1 MMPGQQALGL
11 GQMVYDGVERAIHAM
26 QNIGIAEMGLKD
38 KFDTFFTKAGDREKS
53 LCKGTE

>member
-11 GQMVYDGVERAIHAM
+11 GQMVYEGVERAIQAL
-26 QNIGIAEMGLKD
+26 QNNGIGENGLKD